1 MNKKIP
7 NAVRE
12 KAEKIYCNGIEYLGS
27 LDGFEVYNEHVD
39 EQEMPEPTG
48 LPVLILWDG
57 TQVKIVDGIES
68 LNLLSRF
75 E

>member
-1 MNKKIP
+1 MSKTIP

-12 KAEKIYCNGIEYLGS
+12 KAEKIYCNDVKYIGEI
-27 LDGFEVYNEHVD
+27 DGFEVYNEQAD
-39 EQEMPEPTG
+39 EQDTPEPTG

-57 TQVKIVDGIES
+57 KRVKIVDGIES